1 LEEDV
6 RRLEYP
12 RRIRTARGRARNEA
26 DALLQRLQVT
36 FERQRLEQERI
47 ALVRRVRRIEA
58 RLVAIGAARA
68 LEQSA
73 ASAAP
78 GLAPGACE
86 VTLQY

>member
-6 RRLEYP
+6 KQLEYP
-12 RRIRTARGRARNEA
+12 RRIRARAHARSET
-26 DALLQRLQVT
+26 DVLLQRLQVT

-58 RLVAIGAARA
+58 RLLAIGAAQTPEPRGP
-68 LEQSA
+68 QPSA
-73 ASAAP
+73 NL
-78 GLAPGACE
+78 GPGASE